1 MRLKKKGASENVP
14 PKRPCFYGE
23 GCIISEAGM
32 STIPRYRFCG
42 IEDTRRVSKR
52 IVFIYPESAMKQRL
66 DKDHVDLSDI
76 YCYDDFKLIKKTR
89 AFHPYRVERRFAF
102 KGADYM
108 AAFDRVKSGIPEMD
122 EALDNIRLGDNV
134 VWRVSELSQFKLFM
148 EPYVKQAIED
158 KRNIIYFRFASHEP
172 LLEDCPEVRRVTVPL
187 SHRFE
192 NFTVDIHNV
201 IEEEGKDAFYV
212 FDCLS
217 ELQTA
222 WATDLM
228 MGNFFRVT
236 CPFLFILDT
245 VAFFP
250 IIRGKHS
257 VQAVNKIL
265 NTTQLFFDVYS
276 DNKNIYVRPEKVWNR
291 NSHTMFLPH
300 TYNPETGAFRPILDG
315 VKSSRFYQALGQAQR
330 SAEEQYSDS
339 WDRYFNRV
347 KLLKENG
354 MDITGDC
361 HRMCDIMMT
370 RDDKMR
376 QMVKKHFT
384 PQDYFAV
391 RDHMVGTGMIGGKAC
406 GMLLAR
412 AIIRNKESDI
422 SEVLEPHDSFYVGS
436 DLYYT
441 YIVDNNLWDTRIKQ
455 RTEDGYFELAQELAD
470 KIMGG
475 TFSDAMRDQFVR
487 IIEYYGQDP
496 YIIRSSSILEDGFGN
511 AFAGKYESVFCVNRG
526 SLEERLEEFEHAIKV
541 VYASSMSLS
550 ALDYRKRRGLDKRDE
565 QMALLIQRV
574 SGSYYGSNYMPCAAG
589 VGYSYSPY
597 RIMKESDPT
606 AGMLRLVM
614 GLGTSAVDR
623 TEGSYPRIVNLDMP
637 QKTPYS
643 SSTDKHKFSQG
654 KAEVI
659 NMTDQTLKKLP
670 LEDIAPDIPNYLGR
684 ILFEHDYDAESRL
697 REMGRRR
704 DVRFIS
710 CKGLVANSTLM
721 EQMKRMLHCIQE
733 EYEYP
738 VDIEFTINI
747 SENGEYSIDLL
758 QCRPLQVQKGQSGTV
773 IPPDVPEGHIL
784 LETKGSSMG
793 MCKATDIDIV
803 VYVDP
808 VKYYNM
814 PYKEKDLVAKLVGKI
829 NGRYG
834 DMGKHMMLIVPGRV
848 GTTSP
853 ELGVPTAFFDISAY
867 EIICEIEESK
877 AGYNPELSYGSHIF
891 QDLVESEILYTAVFN
906 SEKTVH
912 FSPEK
917 LESSK
922 DLVSEF
928 EQSETLSDIV
938 HIYDVSDR
946 KCTVYNDVANEH
958 LMITC

>member
-1 MRLKKKGASENVP
+1 
-14 PKRPCFYGE
+14 
-23 GCIISEAGM
+23 
-32 STIPRYRFCG
+32 
-42 IEDTRRVSKR
+42 
-52 IVFIYPESAMKQRL
+52 
-66 DKDHVDLSDI
+66 
-76 YCYDDFKLIKKTR
+76 
-89 AFHPYRVERRFAF
+89 
-102 KGADYM
+102 M
-108 AAFDRVKSGIPEMD
+108 AAFDRIKSGIPEMD

-148 EPYVKQAIED
+148 EPYLRQAIED

-172 LLEDCPEVRRVTVPL
+172 LIEDRPEVKKIEVGL

-192 NFTVDIHNV
+192 NFTVDIHNA
-201 IEEEGKDAFYV
+201 IEAEGKDAFYV

-276 DNKNIYVRPEKVWNR
+276 DNKNNIYVRPEKVWNR
-291 NSHTMFLPH
+291 NSDTMFLPH
-300 TYNPETGAFRPILDG
+300 TYDPENGQFRPILDG
-315 VKSSRFYQALGQAQR
+315 VRSSRFYQTLGLAQR

-339 WDRYFNRV
+339 WDRFFNRT
-347 KLLKENG
+347 KLMKENG
-354 MDITGDC
+354 MDITAEC
-361 HRMCDIMMT
+361 ERMCNVMMT

-384 PQDYFAV
+384 PEDYFAV

-412 AIIRNKESDI
+412 AIIRNNEPDI

-455 RTEDGYFELAQELAD
+455 RTEEGYFTLAGDFAEKL
-470 KIMGG
+470 MSG
-475 TFSDAMRDQFVR
+475 TFSDAMREQFVR

-526 SLEERLEEFEHAIKV
+526 SLEERLDEFEHAIKV

-597 RIMKESDPT
+597 RIMKDTDPT
-606 AGMLRLVM
+606 QGMLRLVM

-623 TEGSYPRIVNLDMP
+623 TEGSYPRIVNLDTP
-637 QKTPYS
+637 EKTSYS
-643 SSTDKHKFSQG
+643 SSADKHKFSQG

-659 NMTDQTLKKLP
+659 NMTEQTLKRLS
-670 LEDIAPDIPNYLGR
+670 LEAMEPDIPKYLDR
-684 ILFEHDYDAESRL
+684 ILLEHDFDAESRL
-697 REMGRRR
+697 REMGRNR
-704 DVRFIS
+704 DVKFIS
-710 CKGLVANSTLM
+710 CKGLVANKTLM
-721 EQMKRMLHCIQE
+721 EQMKRMLRCIQD

-738 VDIEFTINI
+738 VDTEFTINI
-747 SENGEYSIDLL
+747 SEDGEYSIDLL
-758 QCRPLQVQKGQSGTV
+758 QCRPLQIQKTKTGTV
-773 IPPDVPEGHIL
+773 IPADISEEKIL
-784 LETKGSSMG
+784 LESKGSSMG
-793 MCKATDIDIV
+793 MSKATSLDLI
-803 VYVDP
+803 VYVNP

-814 PYKEKDLVAKLVGKI
+814 PYKEKDTVAKLIGKI
-829 NGRYG
+829 NWHYR
-834 DMGKHMMLIVPGRV
+834 DLNKHMMLIVPGRV

-853 ELGVPTAFFDISAY
+853 ELGVPTSFSDISAF
-867 EIICEIEESK
+867 EIICETEESK

-891 QDLVESEILYTAVFN
+891 QDLVEAQILYTAVFN
-906 SEKTVH
+906 NEKTMH
-912 FSPEK
+912 YSPEK
-917 LESSK
+917 LEASR
-922 DLVSEF
+922 DIVGEF
-928 EQSETLSDIV
+928 ATGEVLKDIV
-938 HIYDVSDR
+938 HVYDVSDR
-946 KCTVYNDVANEH
+946 NCEVFNDIANEH
-958 LMITC
+958 LLITC

>member
-1 MRLKKKGASENVP
+1 
-14 PKRPCFYGE
+14 
-23 GCIISEAGM
+23 
-32 STIPRYRFCG
+32 
-42 IEDTRRVSKR
+42 
-52 IVFIYPESAMKQRL
+52 
-66 DKDHVDLSDI
+66 
-76 YCYDDFKLIKKTR
+76 
-89 AFHPYRVERRFAF
+89 
-102 KGADYM
+102 M
-108 AAFDRVKSGIPEMD
+108 AAFERVKSGIFELD
-122 EALDNIRLGDNV
+122 EAIDNIRLGDNV

-148 EPYVKQAIED
+148 EPYIKQAIED

-172 LLEDCPEVRRVTVPL
+172 LIEECPEVKRIEVGL

-192 NFTVDIHNV
+192 NFTVDIHND
-201 IEEEGKDAFYV
+201 IEAEGKDAFYV

-236 CPFLFILDT
+236 CPFLFTLDT

-257 VQAVNKIL
+257 VQVVNKIL
-265 NTTQLFFDVYS
+265 NTTQLFFDVYG
-276 DNKNIYVRPEKVWNR
+276 DNKNNIYVRPEKVWNR
-291 NSHTMFLPH
+291 NSDTMFLPH
-300 TYNPETGAFRPILDG
+300 TYDPETGQFRPILDG
-315 VKSSRFYQALGQAQR
+315 VRSSRFYQALGMAQR

-339 WDRYFNRV
+339 WDRFFNRT
-347 KLLKENG
+347 KQMKENG
-354 MDITGDC
+354 VDITAECD
-361 HRMCDIMMT
+361 RMCNVMMT
-370 RDDKMR
+370 RDEKMR

-384 PQDYFAV
+384 PEDYFAV

-412 AIIRNKESDI
+412 AIIRNSEPDI

-455 RTEDGYFELAQELAD
+455 RTEEGYFTLAGEFAEKLMNGA
-470 KIMGG
+470 
-475 TFSDAMRDQFVR
+475 FSDAMREQFVR

-526 SLEERLEEFEHAIKV
+526 SLEDRIKEFEHAIKI

-597 RIMKESDPT
+597 RVMKDTDPT
-606 AGMLRLVM
+606 QGMLRLVM

-637 QKTPYS
+637 EKTSYS
-643 SSTDKHKFSQG
+643 SSADKHKFSQG

-659 NMTDQTLKKLP
+659 NMSEKALKRLP
-670 LEDIAPDIPNYLGR
+670 LEEIEAHIPGYLDK
-684 ILFEHDYDAESRL
+684 ILLEHDHEAESRL

-704 DVRFIS
+704 EVKFIS
-710 CKGLVANSTLM
+710 CKGLVANKTLM
-721 EQMKRMLHCIQE
+721 EQMKRMLRCIQD

-738 VDIEFTINI
+738 VDTEFTINI
-747 SENGEYSIDLL
+747 SEDGEYSVDLL
-758 QCRPLQVQKGQSGTV
+758 QCRPLQVQKGKSGTV
-773 IPPDVPEGHIL
+773 IPPDIPEEKIL
-784 LETKGSSMG
+784 LESKGASMG
-793 MCKATDIDIV
+793 MSKATRLDLI

-814 PYKEKDLVAKLVGKI
+814 PYKEKDTVAKLIGKI
-829 NGRYG
+829 NWHYR
-834 DMGKHMMLIVPGRV
+834 DLNKHMMLIVPGRV

-853 ELGVPTAFFDISAY
+853 ELGVPTSFSDISAF
-867 EIICEIEESK
+867 EIICETEEAR

-891 QDLVESEILYTAVFN
+891 QDLVEAQILYTAVFN
-906 SEKTVH
+906 NEKTIH

-917 LESSK
+917 LEA
-922 DLVSEF
+922 SEDIVA
-928 EQSETLSDIV
+928 ELGAGDALSDIV
-938 HIYDVSDR
+938 HVYDVTNLN
-946 KCTVYNDVANEH
+946 CEVYNDIANEH
-958 LMITC
+958 LLITC